1 MNKSVKAFEDEL
13 ISVIMSVY
21 NNEAEIV
28 TSIES
33 ILNQSY
39 KNFELLV
46 IDDCSTDDTLKKLK
60 SVNDKRI
67 KIFEN
72 KENIGLTKSLN
83 KLIKEARGKII
94 ARQDGDDISEP
105 DRLEKQIRCLV
116 GNGLDVCTTRAFR
129 KNSKKKIPNFSF
141 HLPYRIVM
149 KLKNPFIH
157 GTLMIK
163 KNVLINVGMYDEDFL
178 YAQDYKLFSD
188 LLKENYKIMTIS
200 TPLYHLNMTDNISTN
215 KKSEQKYYAD
225 CVRFRKTP

>member
-1 MNKSVKAFEDEL
+1 MNKSVQVSENEL
-13 ISVIMSVY
+13 ISIIMSVY
-21 NNEAEIV
+21 NNEAEIL

-46 IDDCSTDDTLKKLK
+46 IDDCSTDNTLKKLK
-60 SVNDKRI
+60 SVNDKRL
-67 KIFEN
+67 KIFQN

-83 KLIKEARGKII
+83 KLIKEAKGEII
-94 ARQDGDDISEP
+94 ARQDADDTSEP
-105 DRLEKQIRCLV
+105 DRLEKQIKCLV
-116 GNGLDVCTTRAFR
+116 GNELDVCTTRAFR
-129 KNSKKKIPNFSF
+129 KNSKRKIPNLSF
-141 HLPYRIVM
+141 YLPYRIVM

-163 KNVLINVGMYDEDFL
+163 KDVLVKVGMYDENFL

-215 KKSEQKYYAD
+215 KKFEQKYYAD
-225 CVRFRKTP
+225 CVRFRETP